1 MKNPLLVT
9 AYLALFGI
17 LVVSYDSWADN
28 DFVVMA
34 VVATF
39 LISGLALWVY
49 IAQDHRNRDS

>member
-9 AYLALFGI
+9 AYLGLFGI

-28 DFVVMA
+28 DFVVMG
-34 VVATF
+34 VVAAF
-39 LISGLALWVY
+39 LVCGLALWVY

>member
-9 AYLALFGI
+9 AYLALFGV
-17 LVVSYDSWADN
+17 LVVSYDSWSGN
-28 DFVVMA
+28 DLVVMA